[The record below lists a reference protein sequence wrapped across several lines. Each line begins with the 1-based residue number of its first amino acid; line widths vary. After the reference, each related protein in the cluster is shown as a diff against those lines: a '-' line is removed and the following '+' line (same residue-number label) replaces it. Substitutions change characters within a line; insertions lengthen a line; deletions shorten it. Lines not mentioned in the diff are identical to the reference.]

1 MRVVTFKV
9 DEELLERL
17 DGFARLKGVTRSE
30 VIRKAIEL
38 YLKLEDYKVKPQ
50 PKIVRLQ
57 AEERD
62 VLCAASSAFT
72 TSA

>member
-17 DGFARLKGVTRSE
+17 DTFARLKGVTRSE

-50 PKIVRLQ
+50 PKIVRLM
-57 AEERD
+57 
-62 VLCAASSAFT
+62 S
-72 TSA
+72 

>member
-17 DGFARLKGVTRSE
+17 DTFAKLKGIPRSE

-38 YLKLEDYKVKPQ
+38 YLRVEERNTRPQ
-50 PKIVRLQ
+50 PKIIKLY
-57 AEERD
+57 
-62 VLCAASSAFT
+62 S
-72 TSA
+72 

>member
-38 YLKLEDYKVKPQ
+38 YLKLEEYKVKPE
-50 PKIVRLQ
+50 PKVIRL
-57 AEERD
+57 
-62 VLCAASSAFT
+62 LS
-72 TSA
+72 